1 MKNSWKVLLAGTAF
15 VIAGCD
21 SDSSPDSPETLPPAP
36 ETFSLQVVHASS
48 NAPEVTVTVNGDST
62 LTDVDFK
69 DASAELVL
77 PTSDAYDIE
86 VLAELPDG
94 TTTPVITLPAGL
106 TFDADTNITAVATGL
121 VGGTAG
127 QELGIKT
134 IARPMEEIAAGNAR
148 VTVLHGAA
156 LAPAVDVYVTA
167 PGADLATETPVNE
180 TLGVESLA
188 FGDDALPSA
197 DVPAGTYQIRITVD
211 ENPAAIAFD
220 SGEVDLADGA
230 DLVAIAVDNT
240 NAGAGTVPVVGIPI
254 PVSLLVVNSFGAAEI
269 LDAQTQADVRVTHAV
284 PDVGAPNDATQGA
297 VDVYA
302 NGGQVAPLDDLL
314 YTETRGP
321 LALPAGEY
329 QFQVAPANTTNFV
342 IDRTLPLEAGQFYD
356 AIAIGSVAG
365 MNLDL
370 FAAAGDRRRVA
381 TAAKVRVIHGSAS
394 AGEVDVYVAPIGS
407 TSVAGLDPVEGLV
420 GIGLGADSGFLE
432 LPDGQYQVLVAATGT
447 DTVAI
452 SAGIGVEAGGLY
464 TIIAR
469 DPVAPSM
476 EFGVLSIDDDPTP

>member
-1 MKNSWKVLLAGTAF
+1 M
-15 VIAGCD
+15 
-21 SDSSPDSPETLPPAP
+21 
-36 ETFSLQVVHASS
+36 
-48 NAPEVTVTVNGDST
+48 
-62 LTDVDFK
+62 
-69 DASAELVL
+69 L

-134 IARPMEEIAAGNAR
+134 IARPTEEIAAGNAR

-211 ENPAAIAFD
+211 ENPAAIAYD

-240 NAGAGTVPVVGIPI
+240 NAGAGTVPVVGIPV

-394 AGEVDVYVAPIGS
+394 AGEVDIYLAPIGS
-407 TSVAGLDPVEGLV
+407 TSVAGLDLSL
-420 GIGLGADSGFLE
+420 IH
-432 LPDGQYQVLVAATGT
+432 
-447 DTVAI
+447 I
-452 SAGIGVEAGGLY
+452 SE
-464 TIIAR
+464 
-469 DPVAPSM
+469 
-476 EFGVLSIDDDPTP
+476 PTRLC